1 MAAKRPASPSGK
13 RPDDAE
19 GLHDLFDYPPSPT
32 DYVLPGDGTR
42 LVRPY
47 PFDFVMHVKKRHEG
61 LDVVTIFAK
70 EFPARDRA
78 YYEKAHAAGYLRVDN
93 PTGGK
98 QGKSKRAKTRGGG
111 DDDDGDGAKSLKSLK
126 SFLEPAKVEAL
137 RPLKAGERVRHF
149 LHRHEPPV
157 LSHTVDIVEVTNDL
171 VAVHK
176 PATVPVHPTGQYR
189 KNTVLG
195 ILASNFPRL
204 GWLAPAHRL
213 DRNVSGL
220 LLLAR
225 NGWTASA
232 LREAMMGRRI
242 SKTYV
247 ALVNTKPGVGV
258 GVGASSSY
266 LFDRDRIEGRGSTT
280 PLDDMYVS
288 RSCDENGVMRI
299 TVSAPMAYDQATGVA
314 RCSTRAAPVPGAK
327 DATTVFTVAEAS
339 ESSES
344 SGGESSESS
353 ESSGCVAVYCE
364 PRTGRTHQIRAHLAH
379 VGHPIANDVKYGGAA
394 TPISATSREEVMM
407 DDPRVSDS
415 LGPVSD
421 NVRHD
426 HVDPRWPLC
435 AHCPAVAHRGGGLEG
450 RVLDAELDAI
460 WLHCHRYRTIGTD
473 DAGDLNFDFT
483 CPHPPWLAG
492 RTLRPLDND

>member
-19 GLHDLFDYPPSPT
+19 GLHDLFDIPPSPT

-78 YYEKAHAAGYLRVDN
+78 YYVKAHAAGYLRVDN

-98 QGKSKRAKTRGGG
+98 QGKSKRAKTR
-111 DDDDGDGAKSLKSLK
+111 DDDDGAKSLK

-157 LSHTVDIVEVTNDL
+157 LSHPVDIVEVTDDL

-195 ILASNFPRL
+195 ILASHFPRL

-225 NGWTASA
+225 NGRTASA
-232 LREAMMGRRI
+232 LREAMSGRRI

-247 ALVNTKPGVGV
+247 ALVNMKPGVGV
-258 GVGASSSY
+258 GVGAESY
-266 LFDRDRIEGRGSTT
+266 LFDRSRIEGGGSTA

-288 RSCDENGVMRI
+288 RSCDENGVVRI
-299 TVSAPMAYDQATGVA
+299 TVSAPMAYDQATGLA
-314 RCSTRAAPVPGAK
+314 RCSTRSAPVPGAK

-379 VGHPIANDVKYGGAA
+379 IGHPIANDVKYGGAA
-394 TPISATSREEVMM
+394 TPIGAMTPREDVMM
-407 DDPRVSDS
+407 DDPRVTDS
-415 LGPVSD
+415 LRPVSD
-421 NVRHD
+421 NVRHG

-435 AHCPAVAHRGGGLEG
+435 AHCPAVAHRGGGAVG

-460 WLHCHRYRTIGTD
+460 YLHCHRYRTIGTD
-473 DAGDLNFDFT
+473 DVGDLNFDFT

-492 RTLRPLDND
+492 RTLRPLGDD

>member
-1 MAAKRPASPSGK
+1 M
-13 RPDDAE
+13 
-19 GLHDLFDYPPSPT
+19 
-32 DYVLPGDGTR
+32 
-42 LVRPY
+42 
-47 PFDFVMHVKKRHEG
+47 
-61 LDVVTIFAK
+61 
-70 EFPARDRA
+70 
-78 YYEKAHAAGYLRVDN
+78 DN

-98 QGKSKRAKTRGGG
+98 QGKSKRAKTR
-111 DDDDGDGAKSLKSLK
+111 DDDDGAKSLK

-157 LSHTVDIVEVTNDL
+157 LSHPVDIVEVTDDL
-171 VAVHK
+171 VAAHK

-195 ILASNFPRL
+195 ILASHFPRL

-225 NGWTASA
+225 NGRTASA
-232 LREAMMGRRI
+232 LREAMSGRRI

-247 ALVNTKPGVGV
+247 ALVNMKPGVGV
-258 GVGASSSY
+258 GVGAESY
-266 LFDRDRIEGRGSTT
+266 LFDRSRIEGGGSTA

-288 RSCDENGVMRI
+288 RSCDENGVVRI
-299 TVSAPMAYDQATGVA
+299 TVSAPMAYDQATGLA
-314 RCSTRAAPVPGAK
+314 RCSTRSAPVPGAK

-379 VGHPIANDVKYGGAA
+379 IGHPIANDVKYGGAA
-394 TPISATSREEVMM
+394 TPIGAMTSREEVMM
-407 DDPRVSDS
+407 DDPRVTDS
-415 LGPVSD
+415 LRLVSD

-426 HVDPRWPLC
+426 HAGPSLAPVRALP
-435 AHCPAVAHRGGGLEG
+435 GGGAQG
-450 RVLDAELDAI
+450 RRRG
-460 WLHCHRYRTIGTD
+460 WTR
-473 DAGDLNFDFT
+473 
-483 CPHPPWLAG
+483 AG
-492 RTLRPLDND
+492 RGVGRHLSALPPVPDNRDRCRRY

>member
-13 RPDDAE
+13 KDDAE
-19 GLHDLFDYPPSPT
+19 GLQDLFDYPPSPT

-42 LVRPY
+42 LVVPY

-61 LDVVTIFAK
+61 LDVVAIFAK
-70 EFPARDRA
+70 DFPARDRA

-98 QGKSKRAKTRGGG
+98 PGKSKRAKTRGE
-111 DDDDGDGAKSLKSLK
+111 DDDGGGDSAKSLK
-126 SFLEPAKVEAL
+126 SFLGSEATVEAL

-157 LSHTVDIVEVTNDL
+157 LSHTVDIVEVTDDL

-195 ILASNFPRL
+195 ILASHFPGL

-225 NGWTASA
+225 NGRTASA

-247 ALVNTKPGVGV
+247 ALVNMKPGVGV

-266 LFDRDRIEGRGSTT
+266 LFDRSRIEGRGSTT

-288 RSCDENGVMRI
+288 RTCDENGVTRI
-299 TVSAPMAYDQATGVA
+299 TVSAPMAYDQATGLA
-314 RCSTRAAPVPGAK
+314 RCSTRSDPVPGAK

-339 ESSES
+339 EPSS
-344 SGGESSESS
+344 SGGESL
-353 ESSGCVAVYCE
+353 ESSGPSGPSGCIAMYCE

-379 VGHPIANDVKYGGAA
+379 IGHPIANDVKYGGA
-394 TPISATSREEVMM
+394 PVPVIGATSREEVMM

-415 LGPVSD
+415 LRLVSD
-421 NVRHD
+421 NVRHE

-435 AHCPAVAHRGGGLEG
+435 AHCPAVAHRGGGAGG

-473 DAGDLNFDFT
+473 AGELNFDFT

-492 RTLRPLDND
+492 RTLQPLGDD

>member
-1 MAAKRPASPSGK
+1 MAAKRPASPSGNK
-13 RPDDAE
+13 DDAE

-42 LVRPY
+42 LVVPY

-93 PTGGK
+93 PSGGK
-98 QGKSKRAKTRGGG
+98 QGKSGKSKRAKTR
-111 DDDDGDGAKSLKSLK
+111 DDDDGAKSLK

-157 LSHTVDIVEVTNDL
+157 LSHPVDIVEVTDDL
-171 VAVHK
+171 VAAHK

-195 ILASNFPRL
+195 ILASHFPRL

-225 NGWTASA
+225 NGRTASA
-232 LREAMMGRRI
+232 LREAMSGRRI

-247 ALVNTKPGVGV
+247 ALVNMKPGVGV
-258 GVGASSSY
+258 GVGAESY
-266 LFDRDRIEGRGSTT
+266 LFDRSRIEGGGSTA

-288 RSCDENGVMRI
+288 RSCDENGIVRI
-299 TVSAPMAYDQATGVA
+299 TVSAPMAYDQATGLA
-314 RCSTRAAPVPGAK
+314 RCSTRSAPVPGAK

-339 ESSES
+339 EPSSSGGES
-344 SGGESSESS
+344 SGGESSGE
-353 ESSGCVAVYCE
+353 GCVAVYCE

-379 VGHPIANDVKYGGAA
+379 IGHPIANDVKYGGAA
-394 TPISATSREEVMM
+394 TPIGAMTPREDVMM
-407 DDPRVSDS
+407 DDPRVTDS
-415 LGPVSD
+415 LRPVSD
-421 NVRHD
+421 NVRHG
-426 HVDPRWPLC
+426 HGPSLAPVRALP
-435 AHCPAVAHRGGGLEG
+435 GGGAQG
-450 RVLDAELDAI
+450 RRRGWA
-460 WLHCHRYRTIGTD
+460 R
-473 DAGDLNFDFT
+473 
-483 CPHPPWLAG
+483 AG
-492 RTLRPLDND
+492 RGVGRHLSALPPVPDNRDRRRR

>member
-78 YYEKAHAAGYLRVDN
+78 YYVKAHAAGYLRVDN

-98 QGKSKRAKTRGGG
+98 QGKSKRAKTR
-111 DDDDGDGAKSLKSLK
+111 DDDDGAKSLK

-157 LSHTVDIVEVTNDL
+157 LSHTGGHRGSHGRPRGGAQTRDGTRPSDGPVSQKHGSRNSRFALPGARLAGARAQAGQERVRV
-171 VAVHK
+171 VA
-176 PATVPVHPTGQYR
+176 
-189 KNTVLG
+189 
-195 ILASNFPRL
+195 PREE
-204 GWLAPAHRL
+204 R
-213 DRNVSGL
+213 R
-220 LLLAR
+220 
-225 NGWTASA
+225 TASA
-232 LREAMMGRRI
+232 LREAMSGRRI

-247 ALVNTKPGVGV
+247 ALVNMKPGVGV

-266 LFDRDRIEGRGSTT
+266 LFDRSRIEGRGSTT

-288 RSCDENGVMRI
+288 RSCDENGVTRI
-299 TVSAPMAYDQATGVA
+299 TVSAPMAYDQATGLA
-314 RCSTRAAPVPGAK
+314 RCSTRSDPVPGAK

-339 ESSES
+339 ESS
-344 SGGESSESS
+344 
-353 ESSGCVAVYCE
+353 VI
-364 PRTGRTHQIRAHLAH
+364 GR
-379 VGHPIANDVKYGGAA
+379 
-394 TPISATSREEVMM
+394 
-407 DDPRVSDS
+407 
-415 LGPVSD
+415 
-421 NVRHD
+421 
-426 HVDPRWPLC
+426 
-435 AHCPAVAHRGGGLEG
+435 
-450 RVLDAELDAI
+450 
-460 WLHCHRYRTIGTD
+460 
-473 DAGDLNFDFT
+473 
-483 CPHPPWLAG
+483 
-492 RTLRPLDND
+492 

>member
-78 YYEKAHAAGYLRVDN
+78 YYVKAHAAGYLRVDN

-98 QGKSKRAKTRGGG
+98 QGKSKRAKTR
-111 DDDDGDGAKSLKSLK
+111 DDDDDGAKSLKS
-126 SFLEPAKVEAL
+126 FLESAAKVEAL

-157 LSHTVDIVEVTNDL
+157 LSHPVDIVEVTDDL
-171 VAVHK
+171 VAAHK

-195 ILASNFPRL
+195 ILASHFPRL

-225 NGWTASA
+225 NGRTASA
-232 LREAMMGRRI
+232 LREAMSGRRI

-247 ALVNTKPGVGV
+247 ALVNMKPGVGV
-258 GVGASSSY
+258 GVGAESY
-266 LFDRDRIEGRGSTT
+266 LFDRSRIEGGGSTA

-288 RSCDENGVMRI
+288 RSCDENGVVRI
-299 TVSAPMAYDQATGVA
+299 TVSAPMAYDQATGLA
-314 RCSTRAAPVPGAK
+314 RCSTRSAPVPGAK

-339 ESSES
+339 EPS
-344 SGGESSESS
+344 
-353 ESSGCVAVYCE
+353 VI
-364 PRTGRTHQIRAHLAH
+364 GR
-379 VGHPIANDVKYGGAA
+379 
-394 TPISATSREEVMM
+394 
-407 DDPRVSDS
+407 
-415 LGPVSD
+415 
-421 NVRHD
+421 
-426 HVDPRWPLC
+426 
-435 AHCPAVAHRGGGLEG
+435 
-450 RVLDAELDAI
+450 
-460 WLHCHRYRTIGTD
+460 
-473 DAGDLNFDFT
+473 
-483 CPHPPWLAG
+483 
-492 RTLRPLDND
+492 

>member
-1 MAAKRPASPSGK
+1 MAAKRPASPSGNK
-13 RPDDAE
+13 DDAE

-42 LVRPY
+42 LVVPY

-78 YYEKAHAAGYLRVDN
+78 YYVKAHAAGYLRVDN

-98 QGKSKRAKTRGGG
+98 QGKSKRAKTRDDDDDGGG
-111 DDDDGDGAKSLKSLK
+111 DDSAKSLKC
-126 SFLEPAKVEAL
+126 FLGSEAKVEPL

-157 LSHTVDIVEVTNDL
+157 LSHPVDIVEVTDDL
-171 VAVHK
+171 VAAHK

-195 ILASNFPRL
+195 ILASHFPRL

-225 NGWTASA
+225 NGRTASA
-232 LREAMMGRRI
+232 LREAMSGRRI

-247 ALVNTKPGVGV
+247 ALVNMKPGVGV
-258 GVGASSSY
+258 GVGAESY
-266 LFDRDRIEGRGSTT
+266 LFDRSRIEGGGSTA

-288 RSCDENGVMRI
+288 RSCDENGVVRI
-299 TVSAPMAYDQATGVA
+299 TVSAPMAYDQATGLA
-314 RCSTRAAPVPGAK
+314 RCSTRSAPVPGAK

-339 ESSES
+339 EPSSSGGES
-344 SGGESSESS
+344 SGGESSGE
-353 ESSGCVAVYCE
+353 GCVAVYCE

-379 VGHPIANDVKYGGAA
+379 IGHPIANDVKYGGAA
-394 TPISATSREEVMM
+394 TPIGAMTPREDVMM
-407 DDPRVSDS
+407 DDPRVTDS
-415 LGPVSD
+415 LRPVSD
-421 NVRHD
+421 NVRHG

-435 AHCPAVAHRGGGLEG
+435 AHCPAVAHRGGGAVG

-460 WLHCHRYRTIGTD
+460 YLHCHRYRTIGTD
-473 DAGDLNFDFT
+473 DVGDLNFDFT

-492 RTLRPLDND
+492 RTLRPLGDD